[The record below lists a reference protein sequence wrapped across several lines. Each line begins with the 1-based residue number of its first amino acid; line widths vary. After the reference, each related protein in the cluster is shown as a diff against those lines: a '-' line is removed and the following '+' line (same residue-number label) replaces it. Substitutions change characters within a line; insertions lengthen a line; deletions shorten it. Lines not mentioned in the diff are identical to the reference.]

1 MGVYNATVVTTAGQN
16 LIASAIAGGESVSFT
31 ALKTSTH
38 VYPAGTALQNLT
50 ALSDVKQ
57 SVAPTSV
64 DVYNNNVVQISAR
77 VPNTGIATAYLINTI
92 GLFGNAGGGAET
104 LIAVLTAQT
113 PDEVPAFDA
122 ESPAAFIFNVQM
134 TIQNADTVVFEV
146 NDSGTATVADV
157 NRIAQPFIGA
167 TASVAGHVGRVPAP
181 AAGDDGKFLRG
192 DATWTAPADM
202 VEAFTSSD
210 VDDGDATAWTGVNPL
225 TSGETNKSIFA
236 KLSQMFKN
244 IRYLYKMLGTTNIS
258 ALGNGTV
265 TNALSVINN
274 YGIKT
279 ITRSG
284 TTFTVTRNDNT
295 TFTFNQQD
303 NNTWNANSA
312 SVAGYVAAG
321 TGHAN
326 KVWKTD
332 ANGAPAWRD
341 DANTWKQNTN
351 AQEGYVTKGVANKVW
366 KCDANGTPAWRDDAN
381 TTYGL
386 ASTSA
391 NGLLR
396 QLNNNGAHFMCGQ
409 GTWKAPITAQE
420 IGHITGK
427 GSGYKVKFNPGNYK
441 IIIIHG
447 WIIDIG
453 VSFAGF
459 GPYIVASQ
467 QRRYPATGG
476 YNTPS
481 YPGPWMLFYIDSSG
495 IYISEVRSNGND
507 VSNNQTGFYVYGI
520 NWS

>member
-167 TASVAGHVGRVPAP
+167 TASAAGSVGRVPAP
-181 AAGDDGKFLRG
+181 AAGANKKFLCG
-192 DATWTAPADM
+192 DGTWTAPADM

-210 VDDGDATAWTGVNPL
+210 VADGGATAWTGVNPL

-244 IRYLYKMLGTTNIS
+244 IRFLYKMLGTTDIS
-258 ALGNGTV
+258 SIGNGTV
-265 TNALSVINN
+265 TGGLSSLNDSLNGLFKAKSYSCQFSVGPNAHASITGNDLGVSAPSGYMPVIL
-274 YGIKT
+274 
-279 ITRSG
+279 
-284 TTFTVTRNDNT
+284 RNCICLNT
-295 TFTFNQQD
+295 AIRIYSFD
-303 NNTWNANSA
+303 A
-312 SVAGYVAAG
+312 SAAG
-321 TGHAN
+321 T
-326 KVWKTD
+326 KTIFYLV
-332 ANGAPAWRD
+332 
-341 DANTWKQNTN
+341 NTS
-351 AQEGYVTKGVANKVW
+351 
-366 KCDANGTPAWRDDAN
+366 N
-381 TTYGL
+381 TT
-386 ASTSA
+386 
-391 NGLLR
+391 
-396 QLNNNGAHFMCGQ
+396 
-409 GTWKAPITAQE
+409 
-420 IGHITGK
+420 
-427 GSGYKVKFNPGNYK
+427 
-441 IIIIHG
+441 
-447 WIIDIG
+447 
-453 VSFAGF
+453 
-459 GPYIVASQ
+459 
-467 QRRYPATGG
+467 ATGTLNAIIV
-476 YNTPS
+476 YVRILS
-481 YPGPWMLFYIDSSG
+481 Y
-495 IYISEVRSNGND
+495 SNA
-507 VSNNQTGFYVYGI
+507 
-520 NWS
+520 